1 MFAHSRK
8 GPVTLGISKK
18 FSDWGQRKHFAAI
31 TKTPDNKPLFSVVGY
46 KNGLVVTV

>member
-1 MFAHSRK
+1 MFTLYRK
-8 GPVTLGISKK
+8 GPVTLWISKT

-46 KNGLVVTV
+46 KNGLVVTI